1 MQKRS
6 HSFLEA
12 VTNYVIGF
20 AVALTLQVVLYPLYG
35 ITLDLNTQA
44 EIAGWFTVVSIC
56 RSYCV
61 RRFFN
66 HAHVKGWWR

>member
-1 MQKRS
+1 MQKKS

-12 VTNYVIGF
+12 LTNYAIGY
-20 AVALTLQVVLYPLYG
+20 AVALALQVVLYPYYG
-35 ITLDLNTQA
+35 IHLETSAQA
-44 EIAGWFTVVSIC
+44 EIAGWFTVVSIA

-66 HAHVKGWWR
+66 LAHVRGWL